1 MQDKKQARVEKLT
14 SLFQEANKGLATYE
28 EVAELVK
35 SILKAIKDKEVNL
48 DKKLTDKL
56 AEILSTVEK
65 REQKLE
71 QFFAKLSKEQQDG
84 MNFVY
89 DKARSLRSIKGDRG
103 EKGEEGRAG
112 KDGRNGIDGKNGKDG
127 KQGEA
132 PEHEWDDTKLRF
144 KNPDG
149 TWGEKVDL
157 KGRDGVGGGGVTNLR
172 IQQAFKQIL
181 KTESPTGAID
191 GVNLTYTLS
200 QPIFAIFSMSING
213 EVIAQLP
220 NYTISGRTFTFSTA
234 LPADYSGRDWEV
246 KYI

>member
-112 KDGRNGIDGKNGKDG
+112 KDGRNGTDGKNGKDG
-127 KQGEA
+127 IGGEA

-149 TWGEKVDL
+149 TWGEWTDL
-157 KGRDGVGGGGVTNLR
+157 KGQPGAGGGVTNMR
-172 IQQAFKQIL
+172 IAQAFKYIL
-181 KTESPTGAID
+181 KTETVQGTID
-191 GVNLTYTLS
+191 GVNTAFTVS
-200 QPIFAIFSMSING
+200 QPIFAILSLSLNG
-213 EVIAQLP
+213 EVVAQLP
-220 NYTISGRTFTFSTA
+220 NYTINGRTITFSSA
-234 LPADYSGRDWEV
+234 IPADYSGLDFEC